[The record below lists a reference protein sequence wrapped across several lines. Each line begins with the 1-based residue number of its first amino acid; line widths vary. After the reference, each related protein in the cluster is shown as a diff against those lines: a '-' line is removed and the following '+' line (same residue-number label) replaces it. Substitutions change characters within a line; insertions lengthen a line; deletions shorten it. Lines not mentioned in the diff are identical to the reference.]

1 MVITTENIKNNR
13 DLYVTWMMA
22 TGESKKL
29 SRREV
34 LSQDLPSICEQILQL
49 APEKKD
55 KKEKKVDYTNKTGL
69 YLLSLLTLGTVHIH
83 RSQVEFLQRDFEKLK
98 EQMRKKS
105 LCLRIAEKLDRD
117 EKTKRSQN
125 NINSGSMLIAKPEE
139 VDDIDLS
146 QLQLIS
152 EQIGINGD
160 PGLLIMDALPQW
172 RQDDSDL
179 VNQYGSVVPYSSQ
192 PDAGIQETFIEGN
205 GSKENSKERRSVVV
219 DFDVF
224 EAPAINRE
232 TVQRKDMKKRTPNLG
247 EHQENRQDRVQ
258 SGVEQDKELE
268 ETQMQELQNFVPD
281 GSVVANEH
289 IPSKIQEQG
298 PQNELLGEPQMA
310 FPSQNEMDDVPLN
323 MQTELA
329 NFFNKVNSMSEN
341 AVNLPH
347 IDDPDVSLPPPL
359 KKQRVGPEEEEDEEM
374 EKARRRVSSRPITPL
389 NQEELTVIDSTL
401 KVNETIRTE
410 GPSMNVEAAAGADA
424 LIKVNSPEKEGDPV
438 PPKSPDFS
446 IDTQPVIPVRKQRS
460 KKYYPLVL
468 GKDLE
473 LDEAVREQMEINYSS
488 LLRTDEMRESL
499 RAKLPSKTVDPI
511 HLMNISEP
519 IGSVGHRLPESLR
532 RLFKSQKFREF
543 NGAVVS
549 DEESDDEM
557 SGENEKYFNMVL
569 LSPIR
574 VDNQI
579 DGRENDMR
587 NIFDE
592 EFRRNEHFEW
602 IGNLPENSTIGATM
616 QQEPNSRKTDSNGKR
631 LAKEKYSSMCLFD
644 SPEKQKETYITEELD
659 LPPVFD
665 ANTLNNGTMR
675 QDNSANI
682 LESNIE
688 KARQRQQ
695 KSSMGLTGI
704 RTENLEEISYEA
716 DRILLAKDAKDD
728 EFVFFSSGSL
738 LPDNRFD
745 IHQELLDEVQK
756 RPSEWVDFNQF
767 VADHTRKKAATAFDG
782 LLLALKNREV
792 VAKQDNAFDTIYVH
806 LRDPATEES
815 QSMSDPATEQDLP
828 IDEMQLMSVPT
839 IEEGL

>member
-1 MVITTENIKNNR
+1 MVITTENIKNNK

-34 LSQDLPSICEQILQL
+34 LSQDLPSICTQIMQL
-49 APEKKD
+49 APEKKE
-55 KKEKKVDYTNKTGL
+55 KKEKKDYTNKTGL

-117 EKTKRSQN
+117 EKVRRSQN
-125 NINSGSMLIAKPEE
+125 KISSGSMLIAKPEE

-160 PGLLIMDALPQW
+160 PGLLLIMDSLPQW

-192 PDAGIQETFIEGN
+192 SDAGIQETFIEGN
-205 GSKENSKERRSVVV
+205 GSKENSKERRLAIV

-268 ETQMQELQNFVPD
+268 QTQLQEVQNFAPD
-281 GSVVANEH
+281 GSVVANEY
-289 IPSKIQEQG
+289 IPSKIQEQEARD
-298 PQNELLGEPQMA
+298 ELLGEPQRTLP
-310 FPSQNEMDDVPLN
+310 FQNEMDDVPPN
-323 MQTELA
+323 MQTEFA
-329 NFFNKVNSMSEN
+329 NFLNKVDSMPEN
-341 AVNLPH
+341 AVNLPPIPQ
-347 IDDPDVSLPPPL
+347 IDELDVSLPPPP
-359 KKQRVGPEEEEDEEM
+359 KKQRVGPEEEDEEM
-374 EKARRRVSSRPITPL
+374 EKARRRPSSRPITPL

-401 KVNETIRTE
+401 KVNETTE

-511 HLMNISEP
+511 HLMNIPEP
-519 IGSVGHRLPESLR
+519 IGSIGHRLPESLR

-543 NGAVVS
+543 DGADVS

-574 VDNQI
+574 VDNQM
-579 DGRENDMR
+579 DGREYDIQ
-587 NIFDE
+587 NILNE
-592 EFRRNEHFEW
+592 EYRPNENFEW
-602 IGNLPENSTIGATM
+602 PGNLPENSTIGATM
-616 QQEPNSRKTDSNGKR
+616 LQEPNSCITDPNGKTMT
-631 LAKEKYSSMCLFD
+631 KEKYSSMCLFN

-665 ANTLNNGTMR
+665 ANILNNGTML

-682 LESNIE
+682 LDSDIE
-688 KARQRQQ
+688 KVRQRKQ
-695 KSSMGLTGI
+695 KSSMGLTGH
-704 RTENLEEISYEA
+704 RTDNLDEVSYEPE
-716 DRILLAKDAKDD
+716 RILLAKDANDD

-792 VAKQDNAFDTIYVH
+792 IAKQDNAFDTIYVH

-815 QSMSDPATEQDLP
+815 QSMSDPAPEEDLP
-828 IDEMQLMSVPT
+828 IDELQVMSVPT
-839 IEEGL
+839 TVVGL